1 MSDQKLIQKA
11 AKVLGLKDFL
21 GDIIIKYGA
30 LFVLDQL
37 IAALRSSK
45 DENYREM
52 AKDLEVVLNKW
63 KNKL

>member
-11 AKVLGLKDFL
+11 AKVLDLKDFL